1 MQEAV
6 NEYFNNYFDG
16 NLTEDTTDAEIMGAV
31 EDLVLLTEAVCDTL
45 GIDLSEGIGSIVGGR
60 PGSVARGPTKD
71 PEDARNSPQS
81 LRSRRVTR
89 DLAKSYASTL
99 KPNPKAKTGNVGGA
113 PVVRKQQPKSPLQA
127 STWYPK
133 DNVIVENVDGKY
145 KARK

>member
-6 NEYFNNYFDG
+6 AEYFNNYFDG

-45 GIDLSEGIGSIVGGR
+45 GIDLSEGIGSIIAGR
-60 PGSVARGPTKD
+60 PGIAARGPTKD
-71 PEDARNSPQS
+71 PSLLQGS
-81 LRSRRVTR
+81 LRQRRVTR

-113 PVVRKQQPKSPLQA
+113 PVVRKQQPKSDLQA
-127 STWYPK
+127 STWYPNN
-133 DNVIVENVDGKY
+133 DVIVENVDGQY
-145 KARK
+145 NARKEE